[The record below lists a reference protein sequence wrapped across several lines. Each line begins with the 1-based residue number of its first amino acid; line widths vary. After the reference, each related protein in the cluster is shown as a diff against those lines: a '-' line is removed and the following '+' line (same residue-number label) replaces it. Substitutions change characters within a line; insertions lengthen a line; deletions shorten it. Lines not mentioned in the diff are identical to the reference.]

1 MDRILGQILR
11 RAVWERLGELTSSI
25 DAHEH
30 LACAETVRARLWS
43 PQQW

>member
-11 RAVWERLGELTSSI
+11 RAGGERLDELTSSA
-25 DAHEH
+25 DAHKH
-30 LACAETVRARLWS
+30 LVCSETVRARLWS